1 MMRVLVISPDL
12 SLEQFLRRELSS
24 AEFEI
29 LGSQPGPVVIDAARR
44 GRPEIAVIHWGDGR
58 RQTAALEQ
66 AVLRALRPD
75 VRIILVSSAPS
86 TDDAELV
93 EAGVFYYMPASP
105 PVRLPDVVR
114 AAARSIRDEFE
125 RQSRHGELQ

>member
-1 MMRVLVISPDL
+1 MMRVLVISPDR

-24 AEFEI
+24 AKCEI
-29 LGSQPGPVVIDAARR
+29 LGSRPGPVLVEAARSA
-44 GRPEIAVIHWGDGR
+44 RPEIAIIHWGDVR

-66 AVLRALRPD
+66 ALLRAVRPD

-86 TDDAELV
+86 PDDAELV
-93 EAGVFYYMPASP
+93 EAGVFYYMPVSP

-114 AAARSIRDEFE
+114 AAARSIREESD
-125 RQSRHGELQ
+125 RQLRQRELR

>member
-1 MMRVLVISPDL
+1 MMHVLVVSSDQ
-12 SLEQFLRRELSS
+12 SLERFLKRDLSS
-24 AEFEI
+24 AEFEV
-29 LGSQPGPVVIDAARR
+29 LGSDPGPVLIDAARR
-44 GRPEIAVIHWGDGR
+44 TRPEIAVIHCGDAR

-66 AVLRALRPD
+66 AILRAVRPD

-86 TDDAELV
+86 EDDAELV

-114 AAARSIRDEFE
+114 AAARSIREESD
-125 RQSRHGELQ
+125 RQVRQGEMR

>member
-1 MMRVLVISPDL
+1 MRVLVISSDW

-44 GRPEIAVIHWGDGR
+44 ARPEIAVIHWGDAR

-66 AVLRALRPD
+66 AILRALRPD

-93 EAGVFYYMPASP
+93 EAGSFYYMPASP

-114 AAARSIRDEFE
+114 AAARSIRDESE

>member
-1 MMRVLVISPDL
+1 MMRVLVISPDW
-12 SLEQFLRRELSS
+12 SLELFLRREFSS

-29 LGSQPGPVVIDAARR
+29 LGSQPGPMVIDAARR
-44 GRPEIAVIHWGDGR
+44 ARPEIAVIHWGDVR
-58 RQTAALEQ
+58 RQTVAIEQ
-66 AVLRALRPD
+66 AILRAVRPD

-86 TDDAELV
+86 ADDAELV

-114 AAARSIRDEFE
+114 AAARSIREESD
-125 RQSRHGELQ
+125 RQLRQGEMR